1 MALTANPYVERLDAL
16 ARECP
21 KDLGTSAWTAV
32 SPREA
37 DVFDRLVGQPIDF
50 ALHPPGPARP
60 EPVNAFQLLGLL
72 SNFSS
77 ELGIPVPTDEY
88 VTMLNYGFDDVQW
101 HGSVEAGR
109 RIKAHVVLTEVRK
122 RAADQYLMIKRHELI
137 AEPDPEPVMT
147 AYALGL
153 AVLL

>member
-1 MALTANPYVERLDAL
+1 MALTANPYVARLDAL
-16 ARECP
+16 ALECP
-21 KDLGTSAWTAV
+21 KELGTSAWTAV
-32 SPREA
+32 SSREA

-50 ALHPPGPARP
+50 TQHPPGPVRP
-60 EPVNAFQLLGLL
+60 APVNPFQLLGLV

-88 VTMLNYGFDDVQW
+88 VTMLNYGFDEVQW
-101 HGSVEAGR
+101 HGPVEAGA
-109 RIKAHVVLTEVRK
+109 RIRAHVVLTEVRK
-122 RAADQYLMIKRHELI
+122 RADDQYLMIKRHRLF
-137 AEPDPEPVMT
+137 AESRPEPVMT